1 MTPANPFDSAIREC
15 PSRNLALTSYSFTP
29 RVVAVGPTGD
39 LMRVRAALLAC
50 LRPAA
55 A

>member
-1 MTPANPFDSAIREC
+1 VQFDIADGRAQLHPFTAAGDA
-15 PSRNLALTSYSFTP
+15 AP
-29 RVVAVGPTGD
+29 RVVAVGPTRD
-39 LMRVRAALLAC
+39 LARLRAALEAC